1 MSVDKDSLKIGELK
15 TFVETCREQGIS
27 DNKIVNM
34 AVSLDKWD
42 KNLITAFVDNDDN
55 GVDNDVG
62 SVNSDV
68 GSDDNESTANDTVPR
83 EERVKSDSVG
93 NKSRPQLSAIMM
105 VVHHISLWVFLLT
118 AVPLMIGLILIISS
132 KSGEFFYNSGS
143 FETLISFIVVLCV
156 TGGLYGS
163 LFFYYFKKLRY
174 NPELQTGRI
183 FSLINIA
190 FSLITVIGSTITL
203 IVTMVNYLLLGRD
216 ESTVDYFAGV
226 SAPAENNFPTATV
239 LVTLSL
245 IILYG
250 SVFVTYFAS
259 DFMKPTILDKN
270 GEQVIAPKRKIV
282 MLTSSL
288 TNFVLLTI
296 LLITSFAFMPSAIK
310 DSKTVDSVSSAVRA
324 IHDNADEKG
333 ELLSLE
339 EFNKLPGSENLTF
352 EIVNDF
358 EYDICAEFENDT
370 SYSSY
375 SYGYDDRID
384 DSSIYRTRQ
393 HEKGNHCF
401 EFYNYDLKTQYE
413 DEELAKDYPDY
424 SNVPGVDVEVL
435 DF

>member
-15 TFVETCREQGIS
+15 TFVETCREQGIG

-42 KNLITAFVDNDDN
+42 KNLIEAFVVND
-55 GVDNDVG
+55 GNDVG
-62 SVNSDV
+62 IDN
-68 GSDDNESTANDTVPR
+68 NESTVNNTVPQK
-83 EERVKSDSVG
+83 ERVKSDSVG

-105 VVHHISLWVFLLT
+105 VIHHISLWVFLLT
-118 AVPLMIGLILIISS
+118 AVPLMIGLILLISS
-132 KSGEFFYNSGS
+132 KNSDFFYNSGS

-163 LFFYYFKKLRY
+163 LFFYYFKKLKY

-216 ESTVDYFAGV
+216 KSTVDYFAGV
-226 SAPAENNFPTATV
+226 SAPAENNFPTSTV

-250 SVFVTYFAS
+250 SVFITYFAS
-259 DFMKPTILDKN
+259 DFMKPTIVDEN
-270 GEQVIAPKRKIV
+270 GEQVIAPKRKVI
-282 MLTSSL
+282 MLTSTL
-288 TNFVLLTI
+288 TSFVLLAI

-310 DSKTVDSVSSAVRA
+310 DSKTVDSVSSAMRA
-324 IHDNADEKG
+324 IHDNVNEKG
-333 ELLSLE
+333 ELLSPE
-339 EFNKLPGSENLTF
+339 EFNRLPGSENMTYK
-352 EIVNDF
+352 IVNDF

-370 SYSSY
+370 FNNRY

-384 DSSIYRTRQ
+384 DSSIYRTQQ

-401 EFYNYDLKTQYE
+401 EFYSYELKTQYE
-413 DEELAKDYPDY
+413 DEKLKKRLP
-424 SNVPGVDVEVL
+424 
-435 DF
+435 

>member
-15 TFVETCREQGIS
+15 TFVETCREQGIG

-42 KNLITAFVDNDDN
+42 KNLIEAFVVND
-55 GVDNDVG
+55 GNDVG
-62 SVNSDV
+62 IDN
-68 GSDDNESTANDTVPR
+68 NESTVNNTVPQK
-83 EERVKSDSVG
+83 ERVKSDSVG

-105 VVHHISLWVFLLT
+105 VIHHISLWVFLLT
-118 AVPLMIGLILIISS
+118 AVPLMIGLILLISS
-132 KSGEFFYNSGS
+132 KNSDFFYNSGS

-163 LFFYYFKKLRY
+163 LFFYYFKKLKY

-216 ESTVDYFAGV
+216 KSTVDYFAGV
-226 SAPAENNFPTATV
+226 SAPAENNFPTSTV

-250 SVFVTYFAS
+250 SVFITYFAS
-259 DFMKPTILDKN
+259 DFMKPTIVDKN
-270 GEQVIAPKRKIV
+270 GEQVIAPKRKVI
-282 MLTSSL
+282 MLTSTL
-288 TNFVLLTI
+288 TSFVLLAI

-310 DSKTVDSVSSAVRA
+310 DSKTVDSVSSAMRA
-324 IHDNADEKG
+324 IHDNVNEKG
-333 ELLSLE
+333 ELLSPE
-339 EFNKLPGSENLTF
+339 EFNRLPGSENMTYK
-352 EIVNDF
+352 IVNDF

-370 SYSSY
+370 SNNRY

-384 DSSIYRTRQ
+384 DSSTYRTQQ

-401 EFYNYDLKTQYE
+401 EFYNYDLKTKYE
-413 DEELAKDYPDY
+413 DEKLTKGYPDY
-424 SNVPGVDVEVL
+424 STVPGVDSNY
-435 DF
+435 

>member
-15 TFVETCREQGIS
+15 TFVETCREQGIG

-42 KNLITAFVDNDDN
+42 KNLIEAFVVND
-55 GVDNDVG
+55 GNDVG
-62 SVNSDV
+62 IDN
-68 GSDDNESTANDTVPR
+68 NESTVNNTVPQK
-83 EERVKSDSVG
+83 ERVKSDSVG

-105 VVHHISLWVFLLT
+105 VIHHISLWVFLLT
-118 AVPLMIGLILIISS
+118 AVPLMIGLILLISS
-132 KSGEFFYNSGS
+132 KNSDFFYNSGS

-163 LFFYYFKKLRY
+163 LFFYYFKKLKY

-216 ESTVDYFAGV
+216 KSTVDYFAGV
-226 SAPAENNFPTATV
+226 SASAENNFPTSTV

-250 SVFVTYFAS
+250 SVFITYFAS
-259 DFMKPTILDKN
+259 DFMKPTTVDKN
-270 GEQVIAPKRKIV
+270 GEQVIAPKRKVI
-282 MLTSSL
+282 MLTSTL
-288 TNFVLLTI
+288 TSFVLLAI

-310 DSKTVDSVSSAVRA
+310 DSKTVDSVSSAMRA
-324 IHDNADEKG
+324 IHDNVNEKG

-339 EFNKLPGSENLTF
+339 EFNRLPGSENLTYK
-352 EIVNDF
+352 IVNDF

-370 SYSSY
+370 SNNRY

-384 DSSIYRTRQ
+384 DSSIYRTQQ

-401 EFYNYDLKTQYE
+401 EFYNYELKTKYE
-413 DEELAKDYPDY
+413 DEELAKGYPDY
-424 SNVPGVDVEVL
+424 STVPGVDSNY
-435 DF
+435 

>member
-34 AVSLDKWD
+34 AVSLNKWD
-42 KNLITAFVDNDDN
+42 KNLITAFV
-55 GVDNDVG
+55 GNDVG
-62 SVNSDV
+62 SDV
-68 GSDDNESTANDTVPR
+68 GSDDSDVGNDGSESTANDAVPR
-83 EERVKSDSVG
+83 EERVKSDSAG

-270 GEQVIAPKRKIV
+270 GEQVIAPKRKII
-282 MLTSSL
+282 MLASSL
-288 TNFVLLTI
+288 TSFVLLII
-296 LLITSFAFMPSAIK
+296 LLITAFAFMPSAIK

-339 EFNKLPGSENLTF
+339 EFNRLPGSENLTF

-358 EYDICAEFENDT
+358 EYNICAEFENDT
-370 SYSSY
+370 SNNRY
-375 SYGYDDRID
+375 SYGYEDRID
-384 DSSIYRTRQ
+384 DSSTYRTQQ
-393 HEKGNHCF
+393 HEKGSHCF
-401 EFYNYDLKTQYE
+401 EFYNYELKTQQE
-413 DEELAKDYPDY
+413 NLTFEQLPL
-424 SNVPGVDVEVL
+424 SSR
-435 DF
+435 

>member
-42 KNLITAFVDNDDN
+42 KNLITAFVSNDDSD
-55 GVDNDVG
+55 GNDVG
-62 SVNSDV
+62 NDV
-68 GSDDNESTANDTVPR
+68 GNESTVNDNTPR
-83 EERVKSDSVG
+83 KEPVKSDSVG
-93 NKSRPQLSAIMM
+93 NKNRPQLSAIMM
-105 VVHHISLWVFLLT
+105 VIHHISLWVFLLT
-118 AVPLMIGLILIISS
+118 TVPLMIGLILLISS
-132 KSGEFFYNSGS
+132 KSSEFFYNSGS
-143 FETLISFIVVLCV
+143 FETLISFVVLLCV

-163 LFFYYFKKLRY
+163 LFFYYFKKLKY

-216 ESTVDYFAGV
+216 ENTVNYFAEV
-226 SAPAENNFPTATV
+226 SAPAENNFPTSTV

-250 SVFVTYFAS
+250 SVFVTYLAS

-270 GEQVIAPKRKIV
+270 GEQVIAPRRKIV
-282 MLTSSL
+282 ILTSSL

-310 DSKTVDSVSSAVRA
+310 DSKTVDSVSSAMRA

-339 EFNKLPGSENLTF
+339 EFNRLPGSENLTYKT
-352 EIVNDF
+352 VNDF

-370 SYSSY
+370 SNNRY

-384 DSSIYRTRQ
+384 DSSTYRTQQ

-401 EFYNYDLKTQYE
+401 EFYNYELKTQYE
-413 DEELAKDYPDY
+413 DEKRTKDYPDY

-435 DF
+435 EF

>member
-15 TFVETCREQGIS
+15 TFVETCREQGIG

-42 KNLITAFVDNDDN
+42 KNLIEAFVVNDS
-55 GVDNDVG
+55 NDVG
-62 SVNSDV
+62 IDN
-68 GSDDNESTANDTVPR
+68 NESTVNNTVPQK
-83 EERVKSDSVG
+83 ERVKSDSVG
-93 NKSRPQLSAIMM
+93 SKSRPQLSAIMM
-105 VVHHISLWVFLLT
+105 VIHHISLWVFLLT
-118 AVPLMIGLILIISS
+118 AVPLMIGLILLISS
-132 KSGEFFYNSGS
+132 KNSDFFYSSGS
-143 FETLISFIVVLCV
+143 FETLISFVVVLCV

-163 LFFYYFKKLRY
+163 LFFYYFKKLKY

-216 ESTVDYFAGV
+216 KSTVDYFAGV
-226 SAPAENNFPTATV
+226 SAPVENNFPTSTV

-250 SVFVTYFAS
+250 SVFITYFAS
-259 DFMKPTILDKN
+259 DFMKPTIVDKN
-270 GEQVIAPKRKIV
+270 GEQVIAPKRKVI

-288 TNFVLLTI
+288 TSFVLLAI

-310 DSKTVDSVSSAVRA
+310 DSKTVDSVSSAMRA
-324 IHDNADEKG
+324 IHDNVNEEG

-339 EFNKLPGSENLTF
+339 EFNRLPGSENLTYK
-352 EIVNDF
+352 IVNDF

-370 SYSSY
+370 SNNRY

-384 DSSIYRTRQ
+384 DSSTYRTQQ

-401 EFYNYDLKTQYE
+401 EFYNYELETQYE

-424 SNVPGVDVEVL
+424 STVPGVDSKY
-435 DF
+435 

>member
-15 TFVETCREQGIS
+15 TFVETCREQGIG

-42 KNLITAFVDNDDN
+42 KNLIEAFVVNDS
-55 GVDNDVG
+55 NDVG
-62 SVNSDV
+62 IDN
-68 GSDDNESTANDTVPR
+68 NESTVNNTVPQK
-83 EERVKSDSVG
+83 ERVKSDSVG
-93 NKSRPQLSAIMM
+93 SKSRPQLSAIMM
-105 VVHHISLWVFLLT
+105 VIHHISLWVFLLT
-118 AVPLMIGLILIISS
+118 AVPLMIGLILLISS
-132 KSGEFFYNSGS
+132 KNSDFFYNSGS

-163 LFFYYFKKLRY
+163 LFFYYFKKLKY

-216 ESTVDYFAGV
+216 KSTVDYFAGV
-226 SAPAENNFPTATV
+226 SAPAENNFPASTV

-250 SVFVTYFAS
+250 SVFITYFAS
-259 DFMKPTILDKN
+259 DFMKPTIVDKN
-270 GEQVIAPKRKIV
+270 GEQVIAPKRKVI
-282 MLTSSL
+282 MLTSTL
-288 TNFVLLTI
+288 TSFVLLAI

-310 DSKTVDSVSSAVRA
+310 DSKTVDSVSSAMRA
-324 IHDNADEKG
+324 IHDNVNEEG

-339 EFNKLPGSENLTF
+339 EFNRLPGSENLTYK
-352 EIVNDF
+352 IVNDF

-370 SYSSY
+370 SNNRYSY
-375 SYGYDDRID
+375 SYDDRID
-384 DSSIYRTRQ
+384 DSSTYRTEQ

-401 EFYNYDLKTQYE
+401 EFYNYELKTQYE
-413 DEELAKDYPDY
+413 DEKLTKDYPDY
-424 SNVPGVDVEVL
+424 STVPGVDSKY
-435 DF
+435 